1 MTDNDTEIRIGKF
14 TVLQRLGRGGMG
26 AVYEGH
32 DPALDRRVAIKTLT
46 ADVIADI
53 DSRSRFEREARA
65 AAKLQHPNIVTIY
78 ELGNFGGPEKPYIV
92 MEYLEGTDVSSLIG
106 DEGMPIAEALDI
118 VIQLCRALDLA
129 HQNGVVHRDIKPA
142 NLRCLDNGQIKIMD
156 FGIAR
161 VEGSHQIT
169 KSGVM
174 IGTVHYMSPEQIRG
188 QKLDGR
194 TDIFSAGCI
203 LYELLT
209 GGRPFLGDSAT
220 SILYKIVNE
229 QPVPVVEKKNTIP
242 QEIQDVL
249 ERAMAKKAEDRYEH
263 AGDMAREL
271 EKILSV
277 YRKTLPRTTK
287 AIQATLDEL
296 QALNRSENWE
306 ELVKKSRF
314 VLENYPELDEAR
326 RYLRRSLRELD
337 QNAVERNLTEHDRTR
352 HLKEI
357 QHELTELYGASA
369 AATAQMIG
377 EETERVTATPTRVA
391 SEPAPESHRAEESQG
406 DAAVRA
412 LAAPIWALVIVVLL
426 GLAGGLYWMFLREPP
441 GPQPI
446 AHTIRLSSEPLG
458 AAVFLDGVATG
469 LTTVEGSVELLV
481 SGVTA
486 ESHIIEVR
494 LDGFETAS
502 SELVLS
508 ETPPGPLEFVLT
520 PTTRFFELVTN
531 PEGVTVQLDGEPLD
545 GVTPLTLE
553 LVDGDHEI
561 QLAKAEYV
569 SRSVSIAAGQP
580 LPEGP
585 ITLTPL
591 GRPGTFRVSSPYP
604 VAIHR
609 GNGVVASASTDASVR
624 FRPGNYRFRLVAP
637 KVFLSRSVEIAI
649 REGETTTHQAPPVGR
664 VNVRANPGNC
674 TVTIDGMPAGSPP
687 FMNREVVIGPH
698 EFVFT
703 WPGGV
708 TDTQSVNVE
717 ASKPTYVIGRRP

>member
-1 MTDNDTEIRIGKF
+1 MIR
-14 TVLQRLGRGGMG
+14 
-26 AVYEGH
+26 
-32 DPALDRRVAIKTLT
+32 
-46 ADVIADI
+46 
-53 DSRSRFEREARA
+53 
-65 AAKLQHPNIVTIY
+65 
-78 ELGNFGGPEKPYIV
+78 
-92 MEYLEGTDVSSLIG
+92 
-106 DEGMPIAEALDI
+106 
-118 VIQLCRALDLA
+118 
-129 HQNGVVHRDIKPA
+129 
-142 NLRCLDNGQIKIMD
+142 
-156 FGIAR
+156 
-161 VEGSHQIT
+161 
-169 KSGVM
+169 
-174 IGTVHYMSPEQIRG
+174 
-188 QKLDGR
+188 
-194 TDIFSAGCI
+194 
-203 LYELLT
+203 
-209 GGRPFLGDSAT
+209 
-220 SILYKIVNE
+220 
-229 QPVPVVEKKNTIP
+229 
-242 QEIQDVL
+242 
-249 ERAMAKKAEDRYEH
+249 
-263 AGDMAREL
+263 
-271 EKILSV
+271 
-277 YRKTLPRTTK
+277 
-287 AIQATLDEL
+287 
-296 QALNRSENWE
+296 
-306 ELVKKSRF
+306 
-314 VLENYPELDEAR
+314 
-326 RYLRRSLRELD
+326 
-337 QNAVERNLTEHDRTR
+337 
-352 HLKEI
+352 
-357 QHELTELYGASA
+357 
-369 AATAQMIG
+369 
-377 EETERVTATPTRVA
+377 EETELVTATPTRVA

-580 LPEGP
+580 LPEEP
-585 ITLTPL
+585 ITLMPL